1 MRVLSASQR
10 EHAAHAGLQEAV
22 FQIWDWI
29 YDALLKT
36 TQQRDAM
43 YKLLLSAAH
52 THIGV
57 AGVQCRV
64 WEWIAFF
71 EDFYD
76 IEEECPPLDETSV
89 SAFRARDAARTRLA
103 FSLLVSALYFHMAN
117 AQVVQSCLKC
127 MRFFTNDNLIMDASD
142 AIFEAY
148 RTHGRDA
155 DSLSGV
161 WSALSSLVFCCTF
174 EHVHFLSGPTLEKH
188 QPVLAAVYAAVL
200 ETLIAT
206 QQQPESLPEDV
217 FHTVTSF
224 AELNDAGLDVCAILK
239 ALLPVF
245 RGAKLPLP
253 MVEAVHAIK
262 CLAGVVSI
270 TADDVETVLSPPER
284 RSGVGYTGLCL
295 LLSHRH
301 SALGRCQRCRCGRH
315 KRARRCCGATDTDFF
330 S

>member
-1 MRVLSASQR
+1 MDAAAALQDAPAAAAPPACPMAAEGQAATYDAAAALQVATCAEVIATLPACASADEAAALCARLADLLEEHQACVLDSDAVEGLMRVLSASQR

-174 EHVHFLSGPTLEKH
+174 DGEPTPENTSLS
-188 QPVLAAVYAAVL
+188 
-200 ETLIAT
+200 
-206 QQQPESLPEDV
+206 SLP
-217 FHTVTSF
+217 FMRQSW
-224 AELNDAGLDVCAILK
+224 
-239 ALLPVF
+239 
-245 RGAKLPLP
+245 
-253 MVEAVHAIK
+253 
-262 CLAGVVSI
+262 
-270 TADDVETVLSPPER
+270 R
-284 RSGVGYTGLCL
+284 R
-295 LLSHRH
+295 
-301 SALGRCQRCRCGRH
+301 
-315 KRARRCCGATDTDFF
+315 
-330 S
+330 